1 MVEVLRWV
9 DLREDSE
16 VAKLLEDAGVD
27 GAITA
32 WEASQSRTDKA
43 RDSVYGTAEDLL
55 AIYADERVQRFTSG
69 HDLAEESFLQGDNTL
84 YLYAPVHE
92 QRRLRPVRRLAVL
105 SRVQLQ
111 SPVRALTEAPGSAAE
126 MTCLQ

>member
-1 MVEVLRWV
+1 MVDVLRWI
-9 DLREDSE
+9 DLREDNE
-16 VAKLLEDAGVD
+16 VAKLLGDSEVD

-55 AIYADERVQRFTSG
+55 AIYADQRVQAFTSG
-69 HDLAEESFLQGDNTL
+69 HDLDEAAFLQGGHTV

-92 QRRLRPVRRLAVL
+92 QRRLRPLFETVAMQLVQVAQDKAARSPDGMLSPRLLCA
-105 SRVQLQ
+105 
-111 SPVRALTEAPGSAAE
+111 G
-126 MTCLQ
+126 